1 MPTGFETLLYLALF
15 AVLIYFLV
23 IRPQQKRMREHQ
35 NTVEAIQPGTRVLLT
50 SGIFATVLEVADT
63 QMFVEL
69 APGVEVTILK
79 QAVLRLAKEDEEEF
93 EITDAES
100 EEELDV
106 PAEGQ
111 QSETDETNTSEKN

>member
-1 MPTGFETLLYLALF
+1 MPTGFETLLYLALL
-15 AVLIYFLV
+15 AVVLYFIA

-35 NTVEAIQPGTRVLLT
+35 NTVDALKPGSRVVLT
-50 SGIFATVLEVADT
+50 SGIFATIREVADT

-69 APGVEVTILK
+69 APGVEVIILK

-100 EEELDV
+100 EEELEA
-106 PAEGQ
+106 PIEGEL
-111 QSETDETNTSEKN
+111 SDTEETNASEKN